1 MAVKLIS
8 RVKHNGVRY
17 QAGDVI
23 GDNDITEKQEDQL
36 IDAGVARRTRGA
48 TQGGEKVERE
58 ESKTKQRIGSKT
70 ADRKTVS
77 EKAQARN
84 QRKAAAK
91 GTKVPQTKPAE
102 VDGDVPPASTEVDE
116 SGQDTENDTD
126 TTQGNDGSDSQPQD
140 GEVSFKV
147 GDDEY
152 TAKPTKNGQVQYRQN
167 GGMIA
172 KVDFMAAAQ
181 EAGVKVEG

>member
-1 MAVKLIS
+1 MAVKLTS
-8 RVKHNGVRY
+8 KVRHNGIIY
-17 QAGDVI
+17 KAGDVI
-23 GDNDITEKQEDQL
+23 GDNDITEAQEKQL
-36 IDAGVARRTRGA
+36 VDAGVATRTRGQ
-48 TQGGEKVERE
+48 TNGGEKLERE
-58 ESKTKQRIGSKT
+58 ESKTKQRLSAPKGGE
-70 ADRKTVS
+70 RKTVS
-77 EKAQARN
+77 EKAQARQ
-84 QRKAAAK
+84 QRKTAATK
-91 GTKVPQTKPAE
+91 GTQVPQTKPAD

-116 SGQDTENDTD
+116 GGND
-126 TTQGNDGSDSQPQD
+126 TTQGNEGSDSQPQD
-140 GEVSFKV
+140 GEVSFKL